1 MSNIWTCIQTHA
13 ASKQNFAGQPKSNA
27 SRAIT
32 LTLEKVFGQC
42 RAFHDSME
50 PIPVERYEA
59 EFINV
64 VCIIMSYLLV
74 VPLTLR

>member
-1 MSNIWTCIQTHA
+1 MSLHSYTYANAT
-13 ASKQNFAGQPKSNA
+13 QNFAGQPKSNA

-50 PIPVERYEA
+50 PIPMERYEA

-64 VCIIMSYLLV
+64 VCIIFNLLW
-74 VPLTLR
+74 